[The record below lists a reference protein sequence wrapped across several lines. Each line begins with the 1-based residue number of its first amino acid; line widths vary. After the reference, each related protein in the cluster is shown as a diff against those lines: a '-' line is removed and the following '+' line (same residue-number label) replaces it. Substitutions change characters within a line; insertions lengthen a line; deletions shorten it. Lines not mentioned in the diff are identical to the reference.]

1 MKTTAT
7 RSQKKTAV
15 PSRYVPSHQEVAARA
30 EALWLKRGCP
40 QGADDAIWLEAER
53 QLLGGG
59 AEGLG
64 DGTGALGG
72 LRGGGFKSDSILS
85 DLEELYP
92 TSSGRETTSL

>member
-15 PSRYVPSHQEVAARA
+15 PARYVPSRHEISARA
-30 EALWLKRGCP
+30 EALWLKRGRP
-40 QGADDAIWLEAER
+40 QGADDEIWLEAER
-53 QLLGGG
+53 QLLSGG

-64 DGTGALGG
+64 DGKGALGG
-72 LRGGGFKSDSILS
+72 LRRDALGSDSIMS
-85 DLEELYP
+85 DLDELYP